1 MTAAAA
7 AASLAVSAGATTP
20 LGSGP
25 TRWLALGGLQAV
37 AVAGTAWYLWRR
49 RDEAAPAGPKLGTAA
64 PLLLGRTLPAEA
76 ESRPGDT
83 KDATAG
89 RVRFD
94 ARLERAL
101 DGAGEEADVL
111 ATMRRAIEQVTP
123 NTATELLLVSP
134 RSGIV
139 VQALE
144 CGPDAEGPGCP
155 VGDPRECEAM
165 RTGQTRVFDASTE
178 LDACP
183 HLRDR
188 STAACSA
195 TCVPLRV
202 LGDSIGVLHQT
213 GPLGVVT
220 PEDTVARLE
229 SLASKAGTRLSLLR
243 LAGGAR
249 STSIDTA
256 TGVLDR
262 ASIEEQIKDLAR
274 NLTPFSLAQCDMDHF
289 HDYNRTFGSDTGDQ
303 ALRFVA
309 RTLTEILRPGD
320 LIGRFGDDELLI
332 ALPGA
337 SSGEAQRALERAR
350 EHLALSLSGSRLP
363 PFTCS
368 FGVVESAFGQSLD
381 ELLVAADVAVSLAKD
396 LGRNRVVVTG
406 ELVYD
411 PLGEED

>member
-1 MTAAAA
+1 M
-7 AASLAVSAGATTP
+7 
-20 LGSGP
+20 
-25 TRWLALGGLQAV
+25 RWLALGGLQAV
-37 AVAGTAWYLWRR
+37 AVAGTAWFLWRR
-49 RDEAAPAGPKLGTAA
+49 RERSAPVSPATSTAA
-64 PLLLGRTLPAEA
+64 PLLLSRTEPVEPAASPE
-76 ESRPGDT
+76 RQP
-83 KDATAG
+83 TANPAPPSARIG
-89 RVRFD
+89 FD

-101 DGAGEEADVL
+101 DSAGDEADVL
-111 ATMRRAIEQVTP
+111 ATVRRAIEQVTP
-123 NTATELLLVSP
+123 NAPTELLLVGP
-134 RSGIV
+134 RTGIV
-139 VQALE
+139 VQTLE

-155 VGDPRECEAM
+155 VSDPRECEAM

-213 GPLGVVT
+213 GPLGT
-220 PEDTVARLE
+220 IAEETTVARLE
-229 SLASKAGTRLSLLR
+229 SLASKTGTRLSLLR
-243 LAGGAR
+243 LAGGTKPTTMDA
-249 STSIDTA
+249 A

-262 ASIEEQIKDLAR
+262 ASIEFQIKDLAR

-289 HDYNRTFGSDTGDQ
+289 HDYNQTFGSDTGQQ
-303 ALRFVA
+303 ALRFIA
-309 RTLTEILRPGD
+309 STLTEILRPGD

-337 SSGEAQRALERAR
+337 SNGEAQRALERAR
-350 EHLALSLSGSRLP
+350 EHLALTLSGSRIP

-368 FGVVESAFGQSLD
+368 FGVVESAFGQTLD

-396 LGRNRVVVTG
+396 LGRNRVVVAG

-411 PLGEED
+411 PLGDED